1 MFQGKLGLS
10 ALALELAAWGQLV
23 LGGTSNAELGLYY
36 MSHAGASALLAL
48 FAYAFLPSNRNKP
61 RMPILALL
69 FSLTFFVPVLGFIGV
84 VGTIL
89 AFPLLPRFAPKLAY
103 REVALPALDP
113 HERVMSG
120 GFRQAGMRGFLN
132 NRQAPVPLRL
142 RALVTLQ
149 NVPIRVA
156 SPLLRDLL
164 ADPTED
170 LRLLAYGMLD
180 AQEKKLN
187 SSIHDA
193 LQSLES
199 AADEAARAA
208 SARKLAQLYWELV
221 YQGLVQGDLRRHA
234 LQQSLKY
241 TEAALAHQPG
251 DPALQ
256 LQLGRLL
263 HETGVGDEARAAY
276 TRALAGGL
284 PATRVLPYMA
294 ELAYDARDFAEARRV
309 IGEMRNWQSLPRLQ
323 PVVHFWSRSVT

>member
-1 MFQGKLGLS
+1 MYQGKLGLS

-23 LGGTSNAELGLYY
+23 LGGTSNAELTLYY
-36 MSHAGASALLAL
+36 TSHAAASALLAL
-48 FAYAFLPSNRNKP
+48 FAYAFLPANRKKP
-61 RMPILALL
+61 RLPILALL
-69 FSLTFFVPVLGFIGV
+69 FSLIFFVPVMGFAGV

-89 AFPLLPRFAPKLAY
+89 ALPLLPRFRPKLAF
-103 REVALPALDP
+103 RELALPELDP

-187 SSIHDA
+187 GSIHDE
-193 LQSLES
+193 LQSLER
-199 AADEAARAA
+199 AADDTARAA

-234 LQQSLKY
+234 LQQSLGY
-241 TEAALAHQPG
+241 TQAALAGQPD

-263 HETGVGDEARAAY
+263 HETGEAQGARAAY
-276 TRALAGGL
+276 ANALAGGL
-284 PATRVLPYMA
+284 PATRVVPYMA
-294 ELAYDARDFAEARRV
+294 ELAYDAHDYAEARRL
-309 IGEMRNWQSLPRLQ
+309 IGELRNWQSLPRLQ
-323 PVVHFWSRSVT
+323 PVVQFWSGARE